1 MIEIVVATRNPGKL
15 KEIREAL
22 AGLPLKLISLK
33 DCPGA
38 PEVVEDGETFMEN
51 AVKKAR
57 AIAQYCGK
65 RALAD
70 DSGLVADALN
80 GAPGVRSARYAGENA
95 TDEMNNEKLLSALAG
110 VPPDMRTASFI
121 CVVALATPGGELITA
136 EGSCP
141 GLILSAP
148 RGQNGFGYD
157 PIFLYPPLNQ
167 TFAEITRGQKL
178 KVSHRG
184 QALAALRGKIMIQLG
199 SW

>member
-38 PEVVEDGETFMEN
+38 PEVSEDGETFMEN